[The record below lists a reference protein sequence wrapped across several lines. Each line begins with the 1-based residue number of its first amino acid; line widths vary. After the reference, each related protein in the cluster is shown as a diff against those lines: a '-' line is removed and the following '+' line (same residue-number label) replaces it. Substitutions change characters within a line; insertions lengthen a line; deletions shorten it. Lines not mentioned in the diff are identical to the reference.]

1 MSDLNKNTLY
11 SDVVICGGALAG
23 MTLALAF
30 IKNGFNVVMV
40 DPKTV
45 KDLINFDKR
54 TTAIAEGAK
63 NFYDTIGVWKKV
75 KRFAEPIKIIKIK
88 DGSSKIDLNF
98 DCKQFEDNTNVDS
111 LGYVLENV
119 HLLKQINST
128 IEGYRNKEGL
138 IKRIKARVVSI
149 DSNNL
154 NSKVILSNKMEISS
168 SLVVAC
174 DGKHSIARNMMNIG
188 TKSYSY
194 KQEAFVCTILHE
206 KRHDNIALEK
216 FLPGGPLAIL
226 PMKKYKNMYRSSV
239 IWSDGRE
246 ASKSRYNS
254 SMNNT
259 SNIESEIE
267 DHCKDWLGKVK
278 VDNFKALFPLE
289 LTMPKSMIEN
299 RFILIGD
306 SAHSIHPIAGQGF
319 NLTIRDIKSF
329 VEECHKRKSLG
340 LDIGSKIFLKN
351 FERKRT
357 LDINSLVRST
367 HILNKLFENN
377 GLSVKFFRR
386 LGLSAVSR
394 SKIIKK
400 IFMKYAMGI

>member
-1 MSDLNKNTLY
+1 
-11 SDVVICGGALAG
+11 
-23 MTLALAF
+23 
-30 IKNGFNVVMV
+30 
-40 DPKTV
+40 
-45 KDLINFDKR
+45 
-54 TTAIAEGAK
+54 
-63 NFYDTIGVWKKV
+63 
-75 KRFAEPIKIIKIK
+75 
-88 DGSSKIDLNF
+88 
-98 DCKQFEDNTNVDS
+98 
-111 LGYVLENV
+111 
-119 HLLKQINST
+119 
-128 IEGYRNKEGL
+128 
-138 IKRIKARVVSI
+138 
-149 DSNNL
+149 
-154 NSKVILSNKMEISS
+154 
-168 SLVVAC
+168 
-174 DGKHSIARNMMNIG
+174 
-188 TKSYSY
+188 
-194 KQEAFVCTILHE
+194 
-206 KRHDNIALEK
+206 
-216 FLPGGPLAIL
+216 
-226 PMKKYKNMYRSSV
+226 MKKYKNMYRSSV

-246 ASKSRYNS
+246 VSKSRYNS

-340 LDIGSKIFLKN
+340 LDIGSKIFLKI

-357 LDINSLVRST
+357 LDITSLVRST

-386 LGLSAVSR
+386 LGLSAVGVDP
-394 SKIIKK
+394 KL
-400 IFMKYAMGI
+400 